1 MNYRLLNVGE
11 VVLAT
16 DQFYNGN
23 DWRTTIYP
31 GRERT
36 HDDPLIRRPIVSSWL
51 PIVAGEVTFPCV
63 FLVRDKQNPGL
74 LMVEVAG
81 NPSCS
86 VPKEA
91 IGWYPIPKQP
101 EQLSPSE
108 KAWAEY
114 CRKHG
119 IQCPDSRAQA
129 AVKFTFLAGRASVE
143 GDNERK

>member
-1 MNYRLLNVGE
+1 MRCCPRCSNTA
-11 VVLAT
+11 VLE
-16 DQFYNGN
+16 DGYCGVC
-23 DWRTTIYP
+23 RECTIQP
-31 GRERT
+31 AN
-36 HDDPLIRRPIVSSWL
+36 PALRPIISSWL
-51 PIVAGEVTFPCV
+51 PIVQGEVTFPCV

-101 EQLSPSE
+101 EQLSAGE

-114 CRKHG
+114 CASKP
-119 IQCPDSRAQA
+119 IAMTADKAS
-129 AVKFTFLAGRASVE
+129 FMAGRASVE
-143 GDNERK
+143 GDPKL